1 MTQGVVHRRQRGD
14 VMGDERGVSRRE
26 LIRACSAGAL
36 AWAAGVDL
44 AAAQAEIRRT
54 PAQILGPF
62 YPVVKPAD
70 QDADLTRIAGR
81 TARAAGQVIE
91 LAGRIINRHGRPVAG
106 ARIEIWQANV
116 HGRYTHPSDRN
127 TAPLDPNFEGYA
139 LLTTDA
145 EGRYRFTTIKPGAYP
160 EDSGVMRAPHIH
172 FDVLGRTNRL
182 VTQMYFEGEPL
193 NETDRFL
200 ATAARNRERLI
211 VPFSRRSGDDG
222 VASLHGNWEIV
233 LDEG

>member
-1 MTQGVVHRRQRGD
+1 MSHPWIGQPLAPPFGDREGRQW
-14 VMGDERGVSRRE
+14 SRRE
-26 LIRACSAGAL
+26 LVRACG
-36 AWAAGVDL
+36 AGVLGWASADV
-44 AAAQAEIRRT
+44 AAAQQEVRRT

-62 YPVVKPAD
+62 YPVTKPAD

-81 TARAAGQVIE
+81 PGRAAGQVIE
-91 LAGRIINRHGRPVAG
+91 LAGRVINRKGRPVVG

-127 TAPLDPNFEGYA
+127 VAPLDPNFEGYA

-145 EGRYRFTTIKPGAYP
+145 DGHYGFTTVKPGAYP

-182 VTQMYFEGEPL
+182 VTQMYFAGEPL

-211 VPFSRRSGDDG
+211 VPFERPSAGD
-222 VASLHGNWEIV
+222 AAAPLHGQFDIV